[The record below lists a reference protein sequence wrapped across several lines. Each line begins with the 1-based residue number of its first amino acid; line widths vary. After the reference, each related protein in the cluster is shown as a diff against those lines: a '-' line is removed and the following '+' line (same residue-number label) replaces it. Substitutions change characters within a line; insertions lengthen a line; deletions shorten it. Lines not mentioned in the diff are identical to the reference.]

1 MTNCMFGAYAVGDV
15 DNITEALSGNI
26 HLKNVFEPSR
36 ENVDFYRKQYAK
48 KTHLVKN
55 KMQEAF
61 KILKELQ

>member
-36 ENVDFYRKQYAK
+36 ENVEFYRKKY
-48 KTHLVKN
+48 
-55 KMQEAF
+55 
-61 KILKELQ
+61 